1 MPASKPWT
9 TLEIEAIIA
18 DYIEMLEAE
27 LRGERYVKS
36 HHNKALQK
44 LIGRSEGAIEFK
56 HQNISA
62 VLEVLG
68 LPYIRGYRPA
78 RNYQRALFE
87 AIEDRLSRRD
97 GKLAQIARAL
107 PANTP
112 GPDLGII
119 YQAPPPPL
127 DPSLFSNPEIRR
139 IVRNFD
145 PAERDAR
152 ARELGQAGEEFLYR
166 AEQNRLSEVGRD
178 DLANQVRWVSM
189 EDGDG
194 AGYDIL
200 SFSIRGE
207 QRLLEVKTTNG
218 PAKTPF
224 WLSRNELR
232 ISEECRDVYRLAR
245 LYNFS
250 TRPEAFRLQPPLDD
264 HVTLTPTQ
272 YRATF

>member
-1 MPASKPWT
+1 MLARKPWT
-9 TLEIEAIIA
+9 TLEIEAIVA

-27 LRGERYVKS
+27 LRGKRYVKS
-36 HHNKALQK
+36 HHNKALRK
-44 LIGRSEGAIEFK
+44 LIGRSKGSIEYK

-68 LPYIRGYRPA
+68 LPHIRGYRPA

-87 AIEDRLSRRD
+87 AIEDRLTHRD
-97 GKLAQIARAL
+97 GKLTRITSAL
-107 PANTP
+107 PAKPP
-112 GPDLGII
+112 GQGSGII

-127 DPSLFSNPEIRR
+127 EPSLFSDPEIRR
-139 IVRNFD
+139 IVRNHD

-189 EDGDG
+189 EYGDG
-194 AGYDIL
+194 VGYDIL
-200 SFSIRGE
+200 SFSDLGE
-207 QRLLEVKTTNG
+207 KRLLEVKTTNG

-232 ISEECRDVYRLAR
+232 VSEERRDAYRLLR
-245 LYNFS
+245 LYHFS
-250 TRPEAFRLQPPLDD
+250 SQPEAFRLTPPLN
-264 HVTLTPTQ
+264 HQVTLTPTQ

>member
-1 MPASKPWT
+1 M
-9 TLEIEAIIA
+9 EIEAIVA
-18 DYIEMLEAE
+18 DYIDMLEAE
-27 LRGERYVKS
+27 LRGESYVKS
-36 HHNKALQK
+36 HHNKELRK
-44 LIGRSEGAIEFK
+44 HIGRSKGSIEYK

-78 RNYQRALFE
+78 KNYQRALFE
-87 AIEDRLSRRD
+87 AIEGRLTHRD
-97 GKLAQIARAL
+97 GKLARISSAL
-107 PANTP
+107 PAKAP
-112 GPDLGII
+112 GPESGII

-127 DPSLFSNPEIRR
+127 EPSLCSNPEIRR
-139 IVRNFD
+139 IVRNCD

-152 ARELGQAGEEFLYR
+152 ARELGQAGEEFLCR
-166 AEQNRLSEVGRD
+166 AEQNRLSEMGRQ
-178 DLANQVRWVSM
+178 DLADKVRWVSM

-200 SFSIRGE
+200 SFSVHGE
-207 QRLLEVKTTNG
+207 RRLLEVKTTNG

-232 ISEECRDVYRLAR
+232 VSEECRDVYRLAR
-245 LYNFS
+245 IYFFS
-250 TRPEAFRLQPPLDD
+250 TRPEAFRLKPPLDQ
-264 HVTLTPTQ
+264 HVLLTPTQ

>member
-1 MPASKPWT
+1 
-9 TLEIEAIIA
+9 
-18 DYIEMLEAE
+18 MLEAE
-27 LRGERYVKS
+27 LRGERYVKK
-36 HHNKALQK
+36 HHNEALQN
-44 LIGRSEGAIEFK
+44 LIERSEGAIEYK

-87 AIEDRLSRRD
+87 AVEHRLSHEN
-97 GKLAQIARAL
+97 GKLARIARDL
-107 PANTP
+107 PADAP
-112 GPDLGII
+112 GPASGII
-119 YQAPPPPL
+119 YQAPPSILEPSPL
-127 DPSLFSNPEIRR
+127 RNPVIRR
-139 IVRNFD
+139 IVRNND

-166 AEQNRLSEVGRD
+166 AEQNRLSKMGRD
-178 DLANQVRWVSM
+178 DLASHVRWVSM

-200 SFSIRGE
+200 SFSIHGE

-224 WLSRNELR
+224 WISRNELR
-232 ISEECRDVYRLAR
+232 VSEERKDVYRLAR
-245 LYNFS
+245 IYHFS
-250 TRPEAFRLQPPLDD
+250 SQPEAFRLRPPLRD
-264 HVTLTPTQ
+264 HVTLKASQ
-272 YRATF
+272 YRAMF